1 MPQHAMVNPGP
12 LSSNGVDEWK
22 RMEAPPRVARI
33 KNFIADATAFILEK
47 ARKAMAE
54 RNEFRIALS
63 GGNTPA
69 PVYARIA
76 AEAHDFPWDRVRFT
90 FGDERCV
97 PPDDPQSNFR
107 MARENLFVPA
117 AVPEKSIMRMR
128 GEIDPQIAAH
138 EYENQLDAIATA
150 RDEPTY
156 QHDLIL
162 LGVGDDGHT
171 ASLFPGTAALE
182 EMTRRVVANFVPK
195 LNAWRLTFT
204 FPLIN
209 HARHILFLVGAS
221 KSPRLIERVLAG
233 DQQFPAARVN
243 PSAGEVTWMIGE

>member
-1 MPQHAMVNPGP
+1 MKTH
-12 LSSNGVDEWK
+12 S
-22 RMEAPPRVARI
+22 RVVRTR
-33 KNFIADATAFILEK
+33 NFVADAAGLIVEQG
-47 ARKAMAE
+47 RKALEE

-76 AEAHDFPWDRVRFT
+76 AEAHDFPWESVRFT

-117 AVPEKSIMRMR
+117 AVPEESIMRMR
-128 GEIDPQIAAH
+128 GEIDPQLAAQEYEDQLNAIAAEH
-138 EYENQLDAIATA
+138 GDRI
-150 RDEPTY
+150 Y

-162 LGVGDDGHT
+162 LGLGDDGHT
-171 ASLFPGTAALE
+171 ASLFPGTAALD

-209 HARHILFLVGAS
+209 HARHVLFLVGAAKNTQLVES
-221 KSPRLIERVLAG
+221 VLKG
-233 DQQFPAARVN
+233 DHQFPAARVK
-243 PSAGEVTWMIGE
+243 PYSGEVTWMIGE

>member
-1 MPQHAMVNPGP
+1 
-12 LSSNGVDEWK
+12 
-22 RMEAPPRVARI
+22 METHPRVVRTR
-33 KNFIADATAFILEK
+33 NFVADAAALILEQAHK
-47 ARKAMAE
+47 AIAE

-97 PPDDPQSNFR
+97 PPDNPQSNFR

-117 AVPEKSIMRMR
+117 GVPEKSMLRMR
-128 GEIDPQIAAH
+128 GEIDPQIAAQ
-138 EYENQLDAIATA
+138 EYEDQLAAIATA
-150 RDEPTY
+150 HGESMY

-162 LGVGDDGHT
+162 LGLGDDGHT

-182 EMTRRVVANFVPK
+182 DVRRCVVANFVPK
-195 LNAWRLTFT
+195 FNAWRLTFT

-221 KSPRLIERVLAG
+221 KSPQLIERVVAG

-243 PSAGEVTWMIGE
+243 PSAGDVTWMIGE